1 MIPARR
7 YGTITITFT
16 PLKCDVLESGL
27 DLNGYAHGHM
37 SLDAPNVRTHSHM
50 LVFLK
55 TSVEIVE
62 KFHKV
67 EHIYVMSRGATNKL
81 TFLRNI

>member
-1 MIPARR
+1 VIPARR

-16 PLKCDVLESGL
+16 PLKCDVLEAGV

-37 SLDAPNVRTHSHM
+37 SLDAPNVCTHSHIHM
-50 LVFLK
+50 PVFPK

-62 KFHKV
+62 NFHIMKQIYLVCDV
-67 EHIYVMSRGATNKL
+67 EGAL
-81 TFLRNI
+81 TS